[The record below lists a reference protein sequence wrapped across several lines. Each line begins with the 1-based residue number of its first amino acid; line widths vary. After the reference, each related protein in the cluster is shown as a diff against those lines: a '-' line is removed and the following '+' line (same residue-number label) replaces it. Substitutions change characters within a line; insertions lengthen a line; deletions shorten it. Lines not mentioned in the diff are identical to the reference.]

1 MSISIIHTAWTVLVF
16 VIFIGI
22 VIWAWSSRQKK
33 SFEEAANLPFA
44 EDRDDATPLPT
55 EEKSNG

>member
-1 MSISIIHTAWTVLVF
+1 MSMSIIHSIWTVLVF

-22 VIWAWSSRQKK
+22 VVWAWSSHRKK

-44 EDRDDATPLPT
+44 EDSQST